1 MPAPWTP
8 DSWRSKPIVQVPE
21 YPDPAALEEVTAN
34 LRNFPPLVFIKEVQD
49 LKAKLADVANRN
61 AFLLQGG
68 DCAESFKEHKTDYI
82 RDYFQLFLQMALI
95 LTFAGNSQV
104 VKVGRVAG
112 QFAKPRSSPTEKQG
126 GVELPSYRG
135 DIVNGPEFTPEARIP
150 NPQRQLQA
158 YRQSA
163 ATLNFLRAL
172 LDGGY
177 ASLDNAH
184 RWELKFMEGTPVEAR
199 YDALA
204 DEIKR
209 TVEVNRLL
217 GMSAE
222 NTLALRTTSFYTSH
236 EALLLSYEQALTRRD
251 ELLSSGA
258 YVATS
263 GHMLWIGDRTRQPDG
278 AHVEYCRGIVNP
290 IGLKCGPSLEA
301 DELLRLIDILNPGN
315 EPGRLTLI
323 GRFGAAKIDKH
334 LPKLIRAVQKAGRTV
349 VWECD
354 PMHGNT
360 VTAATGYKTRPF
372 DNIVSEVEQFFAIH
386 RAEGSYAGGVHVEM
400 TGQNVTECTGG
411 ATKISEADL
420 ARQYDT
426 GCDPRLNARAIA
438 GACVPHCRTPEG
450 RAVGR
455 RGARGG
461 GVDHAIIA
469 KQSPASLPCRPRPA
483 SGPIDRV
490 WTGSQ

>member
-21 YPDPAALEEVTAN
+21 YPDQAALEEVTAD

-49 LKAKLADVANRN
+49 LKTRLADVAAGNG
-61 AFLLQGG
+61 FLLQGG

-112 QFAKPRSSPTEKQG
+112 QFAKPRSSNVEKQG
-126 GVELPSYRG
+126 SVELPSYRG

-184 RWELKFMEGTPVEAR
+184 RWELKFMEGTPVEKR
-199 YDALA
+199 YDELA
-204 DEIKR
+204 SEIKR
-209 TVEVNRLL
+209 TVEINRLL

-278 AHVEYCRGIVNP
+278 AHVEFCRGIVNP

-301 DELLRLIDILNPGN
+301 DELLRLIDILNPSN

-323 GRFGAAKIDKH
+323 GRFGAGKIDKH

-360 VTAATGYKTRPF
+360 ITAATGYKTRPF
-372 DNIVSEVEQFFAIH
+372 DSVVSEVEQFFAIH
-386 RAEGSYAGGVHVEM
+386 RAEGTYAGGVHVEM

-426 GCDPRLNARAIA
+426 GCDPRLNAGQSLELAFGIA
-438 GACVPHCRTPEG
+438 EHLKAERS
-450 RAVGR
+450 AS
-455 RGARGG
+455 GAR
-461 GVDHAIIA
+461 AA
-469 KQSPASLPCRPRPA
+469 AE
-483 SGPIDRV
+483 
-490 WTGSQ
+490 

>member
-21 YPDPAALEEVTAN
+21 YPDQAALEEVTAD

-49 LKAKLADVANRN
+49 LKTRLADVAAGNG
-61 AFLLQGG
+61 FLLQGG

-112 QFAKPRSSPTEKQG
+112 QFAKPRSSNVEKQG
-126 GVELPSYRG
+126 SVELPSYRG

-184 RWELKFMEGTPVEAR
+184 RWELKFMEGTPVEKR
-199 YDALA
+199 YDELA
-204 DEIKR
+204 SEIKR
-209 TVEVNRLL
+209 TVEINRLL

-278 AHVEYCRGIVNP
+278 AHVEFCRGIVNP

-301 DELLRLIDILNPGN
+301 DELLRLIDILNPSN

-323 GRFGAAKIDKH
+323 GRFGAGKIDKH

-360 VTAATGYKTRPF
+360 ITAATGYKTRPF

-426 GCDPRLNARAIA
+426 GCDPRLNAGQSLELAFGIA
-438 GACVPHCRTPEG
+438 EHLKAERS
-450 RAVGR
+450 AS
-455 RGARGG
+455 GAR
-461 GVDHAIIA
+461 AA
-469 KQSPASLPCRPRPA
+469 AE
-483 SGPIDRV
+483 
-490 WTGSQ
+490 